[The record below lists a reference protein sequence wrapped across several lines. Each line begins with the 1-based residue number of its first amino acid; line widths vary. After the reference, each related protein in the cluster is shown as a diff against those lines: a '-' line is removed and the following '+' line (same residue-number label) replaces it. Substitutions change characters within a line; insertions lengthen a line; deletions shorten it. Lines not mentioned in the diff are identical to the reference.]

1 MGTRGTLGTRGPGA
15 RLTRAPSPQSV
26 RALIGD
32 FGDAPTF
39 RYRAAHVFFTAGC
52 PDELFEELGRSRAA
66 RAIRTLKEIDVAFL
80 PYESQVFSLD
90 CPQSFHGCYSPQ
102 RQGTRAQH
110 LGVLAE
116 QLATLCATLGE
127 YPAVRYRR

>member
-1 MGTRGTLGTRGPGA
+1 MGAGGTYGCRGVQHPWV
-15 RLTRAPSPQSV
+15 PP
-26 RALIGD
+26 
-32 FGDAPTF
+32 
-39 RYRAAHVFFTAGC
+39 
-52 PDELFEELGRSRAA
+52 
-66 RAIRTLKEIDVAFL
+66 L
-80 PYESQVFSLD
+80 PPPQVFSLD